1 MVNHIMKTTLEISNH
16 LFEEAKRFAAKKDK
30 TFREVVEMA
39 LRLFLKQQ
47 KADSKKPFKLRDG
60 SFKGNG
66 LVEGLQEGDWETI
79 RSLIYE
85 GRGG

>member
-1 MVNHIMKTTLEISNH
+1 MVSHIMKTTLEISNH
-16 LFEEAKRFAAKKDK
+16 LFKETKQFANKSGR
-30 TFREVVEMA
+30 TFREIVELA
-39 LRLFLKQQ
+39 LRNFLKSQ
-47 KADSKKPFKLRDG
+47 KVPRKAFKLKDG

>member
-1 MVNHIMKTTLEISNH
+1 MVSHIMKTTLEISNH

-39 LRLFLKQQ
+39 LQMFLKKQ
-47 KADSKKPFKLRDG
+47 KSFPKPFKARKH
-60 SFKGNG
+60 SVKGNG
-66 LVEGLQEGDWETI
+66 LVPGLQEGDWETI

>member
-1 MVNHIMKTTLEISNH
+1 MKATVEISDH
-16 LFEEAKRFAAKKDK
+16 LFREAKRFAAKKNK

-39 LRLFLKQQ
+39 LRNFLTNQ
-47 KADSKKPFKLRDG
+47 KTSPKPFKLRKCT
-60 SFKGNG
+60 FKGNG